1 MEHKSVYINKILC
14 YLLLF
19 LLLLNFIV
27 IGDNFFDELSKDSLI
42 EEGSGRYDKKIN
54 SRSLKN
60 EIYGS
65 SEIKRLLANPTI
77 QNNVSVKIQLLRIDE
92 SLSSQRI
99 EITFWLHEVYKFLL
113 FGKKYIP
120 QYDFI
125 NDEKDIFNQKFIIED
140 KDFPL
145 SNVVIKNALFLRIH
159 RNPMTNSF
167 FMINKNGTLSIHTKM
182 TIDIPCIHLT
192 FSHSGV
198 NPLQMLCANSI
209 YELPNFAN
217 NQKTNDKA
225 VCQMEIGS
233 FIKNSPYFNISWDSD
248 PILDGTVPCSNENWP
263 RCLVDQIHTFK
274 VKEQFLNED
283 FDQLIAC
290 FLLNIRRVYHHV

>member
-1 MEHKSVYINKILC
+1 MDYKNVLIKKSLY
-14 YLLLF
+14 YLLIF
-19 LLLLNFIV
+19 LLLVQFIV
-27 IGDNFFDELSKDSLI
+27 IGENFLDEFSQDSLLK
-42 EEGSGRYDKKIN
+42 EGSGEYNRKIN
-54 SRSLKN
+54 SRSLNN

-65 SEIKRLLANPTI
+65 SDIKKLLANPSI
-77 QNNVSVKIQLLRIDE
+77 QSNVSVKIQLLRIDE

-113 FGKKYIP
+113 YGMKYVP
-120 QYDFI
+120 PFHLI
-125 NDEKDIFNQKFIIED
+125 NDEKGIFNQKFIIED

-159 RNPMTNSF
+159 RTPMTNSF

-182 TIDIPCIHLT
+182 SIDIPCLHLIA
-192 FSHSGV
+192 SHSPT
-198 NPLQMLCANSI
+198 NPSQMLCANSM
-209 YELPNFAN
+209 YELPNFSN
-217 NQKTNDKA
+217 KKNINDKA

-233 FIKNSPYFNISWDSD
+233 FLKTSPLFNISWDSD

-274 VKEQFLNED
+274 VKEQFLDED
-283 FDQLIAC
+283 HDQLIAC
-290 FLLNIRRVYHHV
+290 FLLNIRRVYHYT

>member
-1 MEHKSVYINKILC
+1 MRPKNFLTCELMY

-19 LLLLNFIV
+19 LSFIRFIV
-27 IGDNFFDELSKDSLI
+27 ASDNFFNDLSEDSLI
-42 EEGSGRYDKKIN
+42 LEGSGEYNKKIN

-65 SEIKRLLANPTI
+65 SSIKKFLADPTV

-99 EITFWLHEVYKFLL
+99 EITFWLHEIYKSLL
-113 FGKKYIP
+113 AGKKYIQP
-120 QYDFI
+120 HDFM
-125 NDEKDIFNQKFIIED
+125 NDEKDILNQRFIIDD

-145 SNVVIKNALFLRIH
+145 SNVVIKNSLFLRIH

-182 TIDIPCIHLT
+182 TIDIPCIHLIS
-192 FSHSGV
+192 SHSGV
-198 NPLQMLCANSI
+198 NPLQMLCANSM

-217 NQKTNDKA
+217 KNKINDKA

-233 FIKNSPYFNISWDSD
+233 FLKSSSNFNISWDSD

-274 VKEQFLNED
+274 VKEQFLDED
-283 FDQLIAC
+283 HDQLVAC
-290 FLLNIRRVYHHV
+290 FLLNIRRVYHHI